1 MKLYIGENLKRQRK
15 EKDLTQEQLADILG
29 VSFQSVS
36 KWERGEGYP
45 DMELLPVIAEYFGIT
60 VDELM
65 GMKEIC
71 SKTQADKILEAVHEN
86 SVNGRIE
93 ENLEILENAIKRFPN
108 NYQLLEQY
116 AVDLTFA
123 RSEGETERQNNLK
136 AAALSERI
144 LSECS
149 DPAIRSRVQ
158 SNLCTYYERSGQTD
172 KALDT
177 VGKLPSM
184 WCSAEIKRIEFLKGE
199 ELTAYAQS
207 LTMQLAQMFYVTLLH
222 LADPNAENV
231 PDMTRAERIRI
242 LQKAAAVY
250 DIVFDEGDHNYYFAD
265 ISHIHF
271 FISRLAALDGD
282 RELALSSIEKAA
294 GYAAAADDLPDK
306 KPYTSLLVNKLQ
318 YNRNNTVKNFT
329 FTYREELSEK
339 LGSDIYDPIRNDPR
353 FRAVTEALGN
363 SGGSCPEAAEN
374 SSKSTSLIFP
384 DP

>member
-1 MKLYIGENLKRQRK
+1 MAAFECRLKKYRQL
-15 EKDLTQEQLADILG
+15 KDLTQEQLADILG

-71 SKTQADKILEAVHEN
+71 SKTQADKILEAVSEN

-93 ENLEILENAIKRFPN
+93 DNLEILENAIRRFPN

-116 AVDLTFA
+116 AVNLTFA
-123 RSEGETERQNNLK
+123 MSEGETERQNNLK

-158 SNLCTYYERSGQTD
+158 SNLCTYYERSGQID

-177 VGKLPSM
+177 VEKLPSM
-184 WCSAEIKRIEFLKGE
+184 WCSAEMRKIDFLKGE
-199 ELTAYAQS
+199 ELITYAQN
-207 LTMQLAQMFYVTLLH
+207 LAAQLAQMFYVTLLH
-222 LADPNAENV
+222 LADLKAENA
-231 PDMTRAERIRI
+231 PDMTRAERIRV

-250 DIVFDEGDHNYYFAD
+250 DIVFDEGDYNFYLAD

-271 FISRLAALDGD
+271 FISRLEALDGN

-294 GYAAAADDLPDK
+294 EYAAQADSLPDK

-318 YNRNNTVKNFT
+318 YNRKNTMKNFT

-339 LGSDIYDPIRNDPR
+339 LGSDVYDLIRDAPC
-353 FRAVTEALGN
+353 FKTVMETLGN
-363 SGGSCPEAAEN
+363 DAGKHPEAEESGG
-374 SSKSTSLIFP
+374 KMSTLVFP